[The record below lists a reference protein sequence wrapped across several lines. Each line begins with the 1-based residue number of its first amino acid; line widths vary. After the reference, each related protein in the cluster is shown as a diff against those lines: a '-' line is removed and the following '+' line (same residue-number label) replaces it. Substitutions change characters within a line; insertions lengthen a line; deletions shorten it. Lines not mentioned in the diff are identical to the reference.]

1 MWDTGRGRSVVH
13 TAILA
18 ANSNCSA
25 SMYSTVSVIKRL
37 LACGVDVNAVDDR
50 LGPPLFSLST
60 IYSLIVSFIVSM
72 PLFGVPACLP
82 TFTSMCVM
90 VVSSSCGQWLD
101 AASLRYERWRG

>member
-1 MWDTGRGRSVVH
+1 
-13 TAILA
+13 
-18 ANSNCSA
+18 
-25 SMYSTVSVIKRL
+25 MYSTVSVIKRL

-82 TFTSMCVM
+82 AHFHLNVCHGCVLIVWP
-90 VVSSSCGQWLD
+90 VVGRRFITL
-101 AASLRYERWRG
+101 